1 MTDRKTNRQTKKET
15 GDKEKNERQTDRQ
28 TERQTDRQTDRQT
41 ARQKERPRKK
51 LVTKRPMWPVIVV
64 ENEKPAVNLI
74 LRRQRRLGRVR
85 QSSHVE
91 N

>member
-1 MTDRKTNRQTKKET
+1 MTDRETKRQTY
-15 GDKEKNERQTDRQ
+15 RQTDRQ
-28 TERQTDRQTDRQT
+28 KD
-41 ARQKERPRKK
+41 RPRKK

-64 ENEKPAVNLI
+64 ENEKPVVNLI
-74 LRRQRRLGRVR
+74 LRRQRR